1 MKKVKLSK
9 ISATRKNNTKGVS
22 LVVTYHAGLKNID
35 HNLHLLYMDQEVKEV
50 FTPKLMVSFRSSRK
64 LSSYLVRANL

>member
-35 HNLHLLYMDQEVKEV
+35 HNLHLLYMDQEVTKTYG
-50 FTPKLMVSFRSSRK
+50 FFP
-64 LSSYLVRANL
+64 